1 MWAIN
6 QKGDQMKTEK
16 IRFMEINM
24 KRFRKFKIGI
34 YEIEVQDY
42 KYKSRPPVSVR
53 VSGTVNGECKNSF
66 GEPCY
71 FFKSAEAMSIE
82 EGINI
87 AKGIVS
93 ARQSLLQTV

>member
-1 MWAIN
+1 MPIA
-6 QKGDQMKTEK
+6 DLPDDLMTEEVFK
-16 IRFMEINM
+16 SG
-24 KRFRKFKIGI
+24 FRGS
-34 YEIEVQDY
+34 EVQDY
-42 KYKSRPPVSVR
+42 KYKSKPPVSVR
-53 VSGTVNGECKNSF
+53 ISGTVDDECKNSF